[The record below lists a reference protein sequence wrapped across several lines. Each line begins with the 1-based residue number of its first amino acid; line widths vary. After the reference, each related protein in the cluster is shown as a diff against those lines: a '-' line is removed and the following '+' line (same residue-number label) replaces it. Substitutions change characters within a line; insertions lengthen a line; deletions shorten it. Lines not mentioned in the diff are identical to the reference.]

1 MDQGDSTLRSGIV
14 TNDSSWRLRAFGTG
28 EPMLRP
34 KALVLAMTVVL
45 PLGLALGQ
53 GLAFALIPVGI
64 LLAIV
69 VVVVVTHLTHS
80 THPLCRS
87 RDSQQGS
94 DEEC

>member
-1 MDQGDSTLRSGIV
+1 
-14 TNDSSWRLRAFGTG
+14 
-28 EPMLRP
+28 
-34 KALVLAMTVVL
+34 MTVVL

-64 LLAIV
+64 LLAFVVVLARAIV